1 MFRFTCLCVISCVV
15 GAVQLPTGFAQSSN
29 RLPVREVTAF
39 KDGHAYV
46 VREEPLSAGGMIVL
60 DDLPVPVL
68 GTFWP
73 YATGGA
79 KVVSVVAGRTKVT
92 ESVEALD
99 FQAIVEANVNK
110 QAIVYLKPIGL
121 EKAADP
127 ISGKLRAIPKIVEK
141 NFTQKSALFLLDT
154 GSSTRA
160 IPFDSVRD
168 LSIAGVFEDKLLRD
182 VERERLTLRIEGA
195 GPEARVGVVYVQMG
209 LRWIPS
215 YKVDIDGAGRA
226 KVQLQGTLVND
237 LIDLNDVAV
246 NLVIGVPNFEFKG
259 LNDPI
264 SLQVEMAQV
273 SASRRLDLYN
283 SNLLSNGLSNSIL
296 SQSAGFVEVGPSQG
310 PGPAVDDKG
319 QSTEDLFVFTVQHVT
334 LARGE
339 RMVLPIATYD
349 CEYRDI
355 YRLDVPL
362 PPPSDANLNL
372 QDERAVDM
380 ARQLNAPKAR
390 HVVRLKNASTTPFTT
405 APALVLANGR
415 VLAQGRMTYAPIGT
429 DADLEVTTAV
439 DIGVQVTT
447 LETARNPNSVQ
458 IDNNAYARIDLEG
471 SIELR
476 NSKSETI
483 ELDVR
488 RHVLGQIDSVGQD
501 GTQRQLDLVAFWNL
515 DQRPLWTSWWNFP
528 YWWSRMNGFGELR
541 WKRKLEPGASVKL
554 DARWHYFWN

>member
-1 MFRFTCLCVISCVV
+1 MRSQSTAL
-15 GAVQLPTGFAQSSN
+15 VQLVFVIVALGGSIRAQSAN

-46 VREEPLSAGGMIVL
+46 VREEALAAGAQVVL
-60 DDLPVPVL
+60 DELPMPVL

-79 KVVSVVAGRTKVT
+79 KIVNVVAGRSKVT

-99 FQAIVEANVNK
+99 FQQIVEANVNK
-110 QAIVYLKPIGL
+110 QAVVYLKPIGL

-127 ISGKLRAIPKIVEK
+127 ISGKLLAIPKIVDK
-141 NFTQKSALFLLDT
+141 NVTQKSALFLLET

-168 LSIAGVFEDKLLRD
+168 LSINGVFENKLLRE
-182 VERERLTLRIEGA
+182 VERERLTLRVDGA
-195 GPEARVGVVYVQMG
+195 GADARVGVVYVQMG

-215 YKVDIDGAGRA
+215 YKVDIDGAGKA
-226 KVQLQGTLVND
+226 KVHLQGTLVND
-237 LIDLNDVAV
+237 LIDLADVTV
-246 NLVIGVPNFEFKG
+246 NLVIGVPKFEFKG

-264 SLQVEMAQV
+264 SLQNEMAQV
-273 SASRRLDLYN
+273 SAHQRVDMRI
-283 SNLLSNGLSNSIL
+283 SNGISNSVM
-296 SQSAGFVEVGPSQG
+296 SQSAGFVEEGGPSRSG
-310 PGPAVDDKG
+310 PQVDEKG
-319 QSTEDLFVFTVQHVT
+319 QNAEDLFIFTVQHVT
-334 LARGE
+334 LAKGE

-362 PPPSDANLNL
+362 APPADANLGL
-372 QDERAVDM
+372 QDERAVDI

-390 HVVRLKNASTTPFTT
+390 HVVRLKNASTAPFTT

-415 VLAQGRMTYAPIGT
+415 VLAQGRMTYAPIGA

-447 LETARNPNSVQ
+447 LETARNSNSVQ
-458 IDNNAYARIDLEG
+458 LDDNSYARIELEG

-476 NSKSETI
+476 SSKRTAV
-483 ELDVR
+483 ELDIR
-488 RHVLGQIDSVGQD
+488 RHVLGQVDSVGQD

-515 DQRPLWTSWWNFP
+515 DNRPLWTSWWSFP

-541 WKRKLEPGASVKL
+541 WKLKLEPGASVKL